1 MTRSQVSHDR
11 RESIAFAGS
20 RCNSVQAEPHEQQYV
35 QGISPTPTPSLQDD
49 QRGPA
54 GAPLWV
60 AGLALAAGL
69 ACSVAWRSMFGSSP
83 DNSQRDSRYQQD
95 SQAER
100 APLDSIRNLP
110 QSVAATLSQDEE
122 PEAPF
127 PNSLSAI
134 KTLPV
139 QSNTASLEADARA
152 IQSRLAEQRKSHDT
166 PADAKVTDLD
176 NASVMRQ
183 PSKTQ
188 DPQKDPSE
196 QKPRSDTPP
205 SSATAAETDNNIAGP
220 DDSAQVDG
228 VQDHDSSLPA
238 PQSMSAEAQASS
250 KTDLDVPEPQA
261 ATSSDSTVGS
271 KAAAVEPASDAVAS
285 STDTFG
291 TASDSSIQQTG
302 SASEASP
309 ALDAESAEEDVT
321 QAAREELHDLISS
334 SNDDESDIPAA
345 FKTFDS
351 NLPDEPEPDASQ
363 QGPKL
368 FQSAPETET
377 SLPKPQGPEKD
388 GSSPVSQ
395 PQDAVTKPAGES
407 QDSREQKHPAEG
419 PSGSQ
424 ERYEDQETN
433 SALAELD
440 MRQPLS
446 ELDVDSLPGSASTSA
461 QTDKSAV
468 SKQLSSR
475 AEPAGTSS
483 QAEVQPAEARAQ
495 IDSQAESSQTARS
508 PQLERDTAKENEE
521 AGDEDAAQL
530 RQRMQQLRQ
539 AMADKEAA
547 LEAAQGQPPQQL
559 SKQQESDL
567 VDKEAALVDA
577 LAAAQS
583 QQQQQQE
590 SESDTSNATVDQQG
604 QLREQQQQQQASELG
619 PGTSARVVP
628 RPSGSAEAATIF
640 LERPGAAGELRS
652 YPIEPDQ
659 LEESDDEEQGIDL
672 VAFAAG
678 AVLPHPDKVETGGE
692 DAFFVSTH
700 GQGAFGVADGVGGW
714 NLEGVDPSRYSR
726 LLMEHAE
733 QAILEGKGDHEDGAR
748 DVVGLAHD
756 SISWQ
761 GQKEGAVILGSST
774 ICLGLVRPGGLLE
787 MANVGDSGFRV
798 IRGDETVF
806 ASESQQHS
814 FNMPFQLA
822 CPGPD
827 QYSDTCESATVY
839 ELELEPGDVVLLATD
854 GVLDNMWDE
863 QIAHVI
869 HKCLGDGQHSV
880 AKAQECARAVVE
892 AAQENSFNPKFRSPW
907 VVEAAKAGILPWWQR
922 FKPEGG
928 KVDDCTAVV
937 ICMEPASAL
946 QGSDARP
953 TTAGS
958 SAAVTAR

>member
-1 MTRSQVSHDR
+1 M
-11 RESIAFAGS
+11 
-20 RCNSVQAEPHEQQYV
+20 
-35 QGISPTPTPSLQDD
+35 
-49 QRGPA
+49 
-54 GAPLWV
+54 
-60 AGLALAAGL
+60 
-69 ACSVAWRSMFGSSP
+69 
-83 DNSQRDSRYQQD
+83 
-95 SQAER
+95 
-100 APLDSIRNLP
+100 
-110 QSVAATLSQDEE
+110 
-122 PEAPF
+122 
-127 PNSLSAI
+127 
-134 KTLPV
+134 

-678 AVLPHPDKVETGGE
+678 DMLCRVSLSLQSRHP
-692 DAFFVSTH
+692 
-700 GQGAFGVADGVGGW
+700 
-714 NLEGVDPSRYSR
+714 
-726 LLMEHAE
+726 
-733 QAILEGKGDHEDGAR
+733 
-748 DVVGLAHD
+748 
-756 SISWQ
+756 
-761 GQKEGAVILGSST
+761 
-774 ICLGLVRPGGLLE
+774 
-787 MANVGDSGFRV
+787 
-798 IRGDETVF
+798 
-806 ASESQQHS
+806 
-814 FNMPFQLA
+814 
-822 CPGPD
+822 
-827 QYSDTCESATVY
+827 
-839 ELELEPGDVVLLATD
+839 
-854 GVLDNMWDE
+854 
-863 QIAHVI
+863 
-869 HKCLGDGQHSV
+869 
-880 AKAQECARAVVE
+880 
-892 AAQENSFNPKFRSPW
+892 
-907 VVEAAKAGILPWWQR
+907 
-922 FKPEGG
+922 
-928 KVDDCTAVV
+928 
-937 ICMEPASAL
+937 
-946 QGSDARP
+946 
-953 TTAGS
+953 
-958 SAAVTAR
+958 